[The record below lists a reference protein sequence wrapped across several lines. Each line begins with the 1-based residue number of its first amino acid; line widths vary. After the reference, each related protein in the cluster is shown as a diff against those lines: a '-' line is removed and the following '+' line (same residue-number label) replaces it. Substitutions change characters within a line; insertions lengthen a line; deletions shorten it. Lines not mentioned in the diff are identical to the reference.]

1 MSISDTTV
9 TGYSCGSEYVFRKG
23 RARRGGGISVQLALR
38 EAALTNYSW
47 HYKTVLT
54 FSCDQFECDDLWLS
68 RFSNYLFGSATFTNL
83 KPNTLYTLVTFLC
96 YHRYVEERRC
106 TIDDEF
112 AQSPR
117 VNISTTPLG
126 KRICIY
132 THGVFYMCI
141 SSIIMQLLLYMID
154 RVYDFFCIHPPCM

>member
-1 MSISDTTV
+1 MSISETTV
-9 TGYSCGSEYVFRKG
+9 TGYSCGGEYVFREG
-23 RARRGGGISVQLALR
+23 RARRGRNNSVLLALQ
-38 EAALTNYSW
+38 EAASPNYSW
-47 HYKTVLT
+47 QYKTVLT
-54 FSCDQFECDDLWLS
+54 FSCVRFECEDRWLS
-68 RFSNYLFGSATFTNL
+68 RFSNYLIGSATFTNL
-83 KPNTLYTLVTFLC
+83 KPNTLYTMVTFLC

-106 TIDDEF
+106 TIDNTFDH
-112 AQSPR
+112 SPR